1 MKLINVSRKFLH
13 AYHRWIKHHYASK
26 TIRKKYNLPSDDILN
41 KDVHVFLAIVAI
53 FKNEDPY
60 LLEWIEFHRLMG
72 VSHFF
77 LYDNGL
83 EKSSAEL
90 LSPYEKTGIVTR
102 IPFPNLPGLKDSHN
116 KLYTL
121 NVQQLAYGDCLL
133 RFRQHYQYLI
143 MLDLDEFIYPVS
155 EKHDSLVTALKE
167 LNSSEIKGIEVN
179 WTNFGS
185 SGHEKKPPG
194 LVIENYVKRIREIEH
209 LGTAMVKS
217 IGNTKYISRRY
228 SYSNV
233 HQFIYRF
240 SLIDILKNII
250 WGKPRVIRYGE
261 ANTLFKLN
269 HYKFKS
275 FEEYQRRAL
284 ITGGWLERTKTE
296 EKFRELDLI
305 LNQVEDRDILRF
317 LPELKK
323 RLRAL

>member
-1 MKLINVSRKFLH
+1 MNLTNASRKFLH
-13 AYHRWIKHHYASK
+13 AYHRWIRHHYASK
-26 TIRKKYNLPSDDILN
+26 TIRKKYNLQSDDLLN
-41 KDVHVFLAIVAI
+41 KDAQYFLAIVAI

-72 VSHFF
+72 VDHFF
-77 LYDNGL
+77 LYDNDL
-83 EKSSAEL
+83 EKSSTNL
-90 LSPYEKTGIVTR
+90 LSPYEKIGIVTR

-121 NVQQLAYGDCLL
+121 NIQQLAYGDCLL

-155 EKHDSLVTALKE
+155 NKHDSVVAALNE
-167 LNSSEIKGIEVN
+167 LKSDDIKGIEVN

-185 SGHEKKPPG
+185 SGHVKKPSG
-194 LVIENYVKRIREIEH
+194 LVIENYLKRIGQIEH
-209 LGTAMVKS
+209 RGTAMVKS

-240 SLIDILKNII
+240 SVIDIFKKFI
-250 WGKPRVIRYGE
+250 WGKPRVLRHGE
-261 ANTLFKLN
+261 ANALFKLN

-284 ITGGWLERTKTE
+284 INGGWLEGTKTE
-296 EKFRELDLI
+296 ENFRELDPI

-317 LPELKK
+317 LPKLKS
-323 RLRAL
+323 RLKAL

>member
-1 MKLINVSRKFLH
+1 V
-13 AYHRWIKHHYASK
+13 HY
-26 TIRKKYNLPSDDILN
+26 
-41 KDVHVFLAIVAI
+41 FLAIVAI

-60 LLEWIEFHRLMG
+60 LQEWIEFHRLMG
-72 VSHFF
+72 VDHFF

-83 EKSSAEL
+83 EESSADL
-90 LSPYEKTGIVTR
+90 LRSYEKSGIVTR

-121 NVQQLAYGDCLL
+121 NIQQLAYGDCLL
-133 RFRQHYQYLI
+133 RFRQHYKYLI

-155 EKHDSLVTALKE
+155 EKHDSLVAVLNE
-167 LNSSEIKGIEVN
+167 LSSDGIKGIEIS

-185 SGHEKKPPG
+185 SGHVKKPPG
-194 LVIENYVKRIREIEH
+194 LVIENYVKRISEIEH
-209 LGTAMVKS
+209 LGTAMIKS

-228 SYSNV
+228 LYSNV

-240 SLIDILKNII
+240 SLTDILRKFIS
-250 WGKPRVIRYGE
+250 GKPRVIRHDEG
-261 ANTLFKLN
+261 NTLFKLN

-284 ITGGWLERTKTE
+284 IKGGWQEGTKTE
-296 EKFRELDLI
+296 EKFRELDPI

-317 LPELKK
+317 LPELKS
-323 RLRAL
+323 RLRAR